1 MELITAHGGYK
12 VDTRYI
18 THTRRVEYACAV
30 EQNRATWKDW
40 AKVAGLYVLATSA
53 LTGIGLGLG
62 YVLGNLL

>member
-1 MELITAHGGYK
+1 MNLITANGGYK

-40 AKVAGLYVLATSA
+40 VKVAGLYVLATSA

-62 YVLGNLL
+62 FLVGVVL

>member
-1 MELITAHGGYK
+1 MELITAHGGCK
-12 VDTRYI
+12 VDTRFI
-18 THTRRVEYACAV
+18 TQTRRVEYACAV

-62 YVLGNLL
+62 FLVGVVL